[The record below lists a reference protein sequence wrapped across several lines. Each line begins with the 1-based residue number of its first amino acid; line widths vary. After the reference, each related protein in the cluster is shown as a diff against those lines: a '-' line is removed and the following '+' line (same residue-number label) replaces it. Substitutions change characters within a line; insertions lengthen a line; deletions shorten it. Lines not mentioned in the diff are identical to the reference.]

1 MENALIRSGWSAARL
16 IFIGQDPTD
25 AASDC
30 HRNGD
35 TAAAASG
42 LVAADAFVACVWRGR
57 PIGPPRRLFSEL
69 ETRSELH
76 SAEIVGG
83 GGYSTERVVSQTDVG
98 KCEALQVGDI
108 EHFGADLKLHA
119 FPNAELLGE

>member
-76 SAEIVGG
+76 SAEVVGRG
-83 GGYSTERVVSQTDVG
+83 RHLAQSAIS
-98 KCEALQVGDI
+98 
-108 EHFGADLKLHA
+108 
-119 FPNAELLGE
+119 